1 MIREHQQNL
10 IGDRA
15 PDFELPGADGEV
27 YHLTRYL
34 ENQHIVGVV
43 FMGNQCPYV
52 RSSLERLKEIQRD
65 FRDRGLVLMGIN
77 ANDTAQFPEE
87 SLEEMKTFAK
97 ENDLNFPYLRDSSQ
111 DVAHSFGAKTT
122 PQVFL
127 LDGEGTIRYCGA
139 IDDNPSDAEAVTQ
152 PFLRQAIVALLEG
165 KAIEQTATEL
175 QGCSLKWRDN

>member
-1 MIREHQQNL
+1 MIREHHQNL

-34 ENQHIVGVV
+34 ENQQIVGVI
-43 FMGNQCPYV
+43 FMGNECPYV
-52 RSSLERLKEIQRD
+52 RLYIDRLKQIQSD
-65 FRDRGLVLMGIN
+65 FRDRGLILIGIN
-77 ANDTAQFPEE
+77 ANDAEQFPEE
-87 SLEEMKTFAK
+87 SLEQMKTFAQ

-127 LDGEGTIRYCGA
+127 LDGKGTIRYYGA
-139 IDDNPSDAEAVTQ
+139 IDDSPNTPEAVKQ
-152 PFLRQAIVALLEG
+152 PFLRQAITALLEG
-165 KAIEQTATEL
+165 KDINPTATEIM
-175 QGCSLKWRDN
+175 GCSLKWRED